1 MRTKISNQ
9 SEVKAVKVLLSNEDV
24 ANAKRVA
31 DERGMK
37 LQAFYGMAIRQ
48 ATKEATCGARN

>member
-1 MRTKISNQ
+1 MSRKDSSI

-24 ANAKRVA
+24 ANAKRIAV
-31 DERGMK
+31 ERGMK

>member
-9 SEVKAVKVLLSNEDV
+9 TEVKAVKVLLSNEDV

>member
-1 MRTKISNQ
+1 MSAKNITKT
-9 SEVKAVKVLLSNEDV
+9 EVKAVKVLLSNEDV

-48 ATKEATCGARN
+48 ATREASCGTRN